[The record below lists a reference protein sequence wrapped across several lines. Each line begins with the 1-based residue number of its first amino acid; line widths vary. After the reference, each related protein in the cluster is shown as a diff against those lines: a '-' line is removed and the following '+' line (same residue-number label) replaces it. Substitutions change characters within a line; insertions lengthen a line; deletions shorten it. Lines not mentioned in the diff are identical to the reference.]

1 MSSEEY
7 KIYCY
12 CVEFHSELRRRFSMK
27 ETAIQLFRVLSKKLM
42 CSQIQ
47 QVIQDIELI
56 KRRNGSVLN
65 YFITLLYPIF
75 NVSHSN
81 PQNI

>member
-7 KIYCY
+7 KLYCY
-12 CVEFHSELRRRFSMK
+12 CVEFHSELRRKFSMK
-27 ETAIQLFRVLSKKLM
+27 ETSIQISRMLSQKLN
-42 CSQIQ
+42 CNQIQ

-56 KRRNGSVLN
+56 KRRGGSILN
-65 YFITLLYPIF
+65 YFIVLIYPIL
-75 NVSHSN
+75 NTDHSN